1 MVHQIFDAYREKRL
15 MLANAPGSGIAD
27 DKAIY
32 SYMPEIVKFYMGD
45 KPILKISQLG
55 VAQRNLVYLM

>member
-1 MVHQIFDAYREKRL
+1 
-15 MLANAPGSGIAD
+15 MLANTPGSGIAD

-45 KPILKISQLG
+45 KINNIQLG